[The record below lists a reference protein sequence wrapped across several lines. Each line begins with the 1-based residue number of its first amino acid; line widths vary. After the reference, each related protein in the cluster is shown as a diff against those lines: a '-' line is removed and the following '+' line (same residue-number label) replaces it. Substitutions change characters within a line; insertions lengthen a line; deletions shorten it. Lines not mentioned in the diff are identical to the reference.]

1 MTHGFHRQCQP
12 FQLLSGP
19 PWIHSSSGAGA
30 VADAPSGS
38 TSQARSGV
46 PSAAVAVTSV
56 SVPGS
61 GGRRRPGSGVGGTGA
76 VGVEP
81 DRCGRGVDGAA
92 QRVDACRPGR
102 RRGSE

>member
-1 MTHGFHRQCQP
+1 MTHGLHRQDQP

-19 PWIHSSSGAGA
+19 PWIHSSSGRGA
-30 VADAPSGS
+30 VAEAPSGS

-61 GGRRRPGSGVGGTGA
+61 AARGAGCGSSRVLAGA
-76 VGVEP
+76 VGSS
-81 DRCGRGVDGAA
+81 RTGAGGA
-92 QRVDACRPGR
+92 STAARSA
-102 RRGSE
+102 